1 MESSI
6 MYKSKTHLIQGRKVK
21 FNFERIPKHWISNDP
36 ISTHTLNA
44 AHIILPAGEFWFCR
58 VFNKALPYISDE
70 KLKLD
75 VKGFIHQ
82 EAIHGRTHEKARKYF
97 EKHQLDV
104 QNFTT
109 RMNYLFEIL
118 LGEKPIGFSV
128 LNHLVD
134 DKKWLVI
141 RLGLIAAI
149 EHYTGVVGQWSLD
162 NKSLD
167 DAHSIMT
174 DLFRWHLA
182 EEVEHRNVAFDLFKH
197 MFESDFSFQVSK
209 NLLMLFIFPALAGV
223 WLSATRALLRQDVD
237 SGKLGKIGA
246 LHLLITIEK
255 IARKT
260 DHLPKISHLAAATF
274 RWFSPKFHPE
284 DEGDTQQA
292 LEYLARS
299 PAAKDAQQGKI
310 IVEKS
315 ILRYS

>member
-1 MESSI
+1 MN
-6 MYKSKTHLIQGRKVK
+6 KNTAHLIQGRKVQFDFK
-21 FNFERIPKHWISNDP
+21 RISKHWIPDDP
-36 ISTHTLNA
+36 ISTHVLNA

-82 EAIHGRTHEKARKYF
+82 EAIHGRTHEKARHYF
-97 EKHQLDV
+97 EEHQLDV
-104 QNFTT
+104 DDFTEK
-109 RMNYLFEIL
+109 MNYLFEIL
-118 LGEKPIGFSV
+118 LGEKPVGFSV
-128 LNHLVD
+128 LNRVID

-167 DAHSIMT
+167 HADPTMT

-182 EEVEHRNVAFDLFKH
+182 EEVEHRSVAFDLFKH
-197 MFESDFSFQVSK
+197 MFKSDFEFQVSK
-209 NLLMLFIFPALAGV
+209 NLLMLFIFPALAGI
-223 WLSATRALLRQDVD
+223 WLSATKTLLRQDVD
-237 SGKLGKIGA
+237 SAILSKIGT
-246 LHLLITIEK
+246 LRLIIRMEK

-260 DHLPKISHLAAATF
+260 DHLPKITHLAMATF

-284 DEGDTQQA
+284 HEGDTQQA
-292 LEYLARS
+292 LEYLAKS
-299 PAAKDAQQGKI
+299 PAAKDAQQRKTI
-310 IVEKS
+310 SEKS